1 MKTLKLILAIVLV
14 SLTTTSCDDYLDV
27 ENYNGIPADDLVN
40 SVENAQ
46 TAVNGVYNGLYGEWL
61 YFYGYYYYTCFATGE
76 LDFRA
81 SLEDVRPMVN
91 FGYFDGSSAIY

>member
-40 SVENAQ
+40 KI
-46 TAVNGVYNGLYGEWL
+46 G
-61 YFYGYYYYTCFATGE
+61 
-76 LDFRA
+76 RA
-81 SLEDVRPMVN
+81 HV
-91 FGYFDGSSAIY
+91 

>member
-46 TAVNGVYNGLYGEWL
+46 TAINGVYNGLYG
-61 YFYGYYYYTCFATGE
+61 
-76 LDFRA
+76 
-81 SLEDVRPMVN
+81 
-91 FGYFDGSSAIY
+91 DGSTSTAIITIPALQPASSTSGQALRMFARW